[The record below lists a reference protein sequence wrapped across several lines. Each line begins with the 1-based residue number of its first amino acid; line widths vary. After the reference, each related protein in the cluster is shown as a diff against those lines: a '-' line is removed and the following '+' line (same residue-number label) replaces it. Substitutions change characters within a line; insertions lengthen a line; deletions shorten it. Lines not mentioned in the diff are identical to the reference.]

1 MTDDLEH
8 AVARHYGRGDI
19 ARRILEALKAAG
31 VDLDRLKPDD
41 LAPVDEFHIG
51 GRAASEQV
59 LARLALNKGHHVLD
73 IGCGIGGTARYM
85 AQAYGCRVSGID
97 LTPEFIEAAITLSKR
112 TGLADKVEFQVASAL
127 TLPFDDAS
135 FDAAITFHVAMNI
148 KDRATLYG
156 EAARVLKLGALFCVY
171 DVMRGAT
178 GAVRYPA
185 PWAETAE
192 TSHLTTPDEM
202 GKLLEQAGFGVE
214 DVEDRTAAGIAFF
227 RERLSASA
235 DGPAPLGA
243 HLLLGPGAREMF
255 ENVLKGMEEGA
266 LAPVAMI
273 ARRVG
278 E

>member
-1 MTDDLEH
+1 MNDDLEH

-19 ARRILEALKAAG
+19 AGRILEALKASG
-31 VDLDRLKPDD
+31 IDTDRLRPAD

-59 LARLALNKGHHVLD
+59 LARLGLNQDQHVLD
-73 IGCGIGGTARYM
+73 IGCGIGGTTRYM
-85 AQAYGCRVSGID
+85 AHAYGCRVTGID
-97 LTPEFIEAAITLSKR
+97 LTPEFIDAAVTLSKR
-112 TGLADKVEFQVASAL
+112 TGLAEKVHFQVASAL
-127 TLPFDDAS
+127 ALPFDDAS

-148 KDRATLYG
+148 TDRPTLYA
-156 EAARVLKLGALFCVY
+156 EAARVLKPEALVCVY

-192 TSHLTTPDEM
+192 TSHLTTPDETQA
-202 GKLLEQAGFGVE
+202 LLEQAGFRIE

-235 DGPAPLGA
+235 DGPPPLGT
-243 HLLLGPGAREMF
+243 HLLLGPGARVMF

>member
-1 MTDDLEH
+1 MNDDLEH

-19 ARRILEALKAAG
+19 AGRILEALRATG
-31 VDLDRLKPDD
+31 VDPDRLKPDD

-85 AQAYGCRVSGID
+85 AQAYDCRVSGID

-127 TLPFDDAS
+127 ALPFDDAS

-148 KDRATLYG
+148 KDRPALYAQ
-156 EAARVLKLGALFCVY
+156 AARVLKPGALFCVY

-178 GAVRYPA
+178 GAVRYPT

-192 TSHLTTPDEM
+192 TSHLTTSDEM
-202 GKLLEQAGFGVE
+202 QKLLEQAGFGVE

-227 RERLSASA
+227 RERQAASA
-235 DGPAPLGA
+235 DGPSPLGA
-243 HLLLGPGAREMF
+243 HLLLGAGAREMF
-255 ENVLKGMEEGA
+255 ENILKALVEGA

-278 E
+278 D

>member
-1 MTDDLEH
+1 MDNLEH

-19 ARRILEALKAAG
+19 AGRILEALKAAG

-59 LARLALNKGHHVLD
+59 LARLALNKDHHVLD

-112 TGLADKVEFQVASAL
+112 TGIADKVAFQVASAL
-127 TLPFDDAS
+127 ALPFDDAS

-148 KDRATLYG
+148 KDRPALYR
-156 EAARVLKLGALFCVY
+156 EAARVLKPGALLCVY

-178 GAVRYPA
+178 GAVRYPT

-192 TSHLTTPDEM
+192 TSHLITPDETQ
-202 GKLLEQAGFGVE
+202 KLLEQAGFSVQ
-214 DVEDRTAAGIAFF
+214 DMEDRTAAGIAFF
-227 RERLSASA
+227 RERQAASA
-235 DGPAPLGA
+235 DGPSPLGA
-243 HLLLGPGAREMF
+243 HLLLGAGAQEKF
-255 ENVLKGMEEGA
+255 ENILKGLEEGA

-278 E
+278 D

>member
-1 MTDDLEH
+1 MNDDLEH

-19 ARRILEALKAAG
+19 AGRILEALKASG
-31 VDLDRLKPDD
+31 IDTDRLSPDD

-59 LARLALNKGHHVLD
+59 LARLGLNQDQHVLD
-73 IGCGIGGTARYM
+73 IGCGIGGTTRYM
-85 AQAYGCRVSGID
+85 AHAYGCRVTGID
-97 LTPEFIEAAITLSKR
+97 LTPEFIDAAVTLSKR
-112 TGLADKVEFQVASAL
+112 TGLAEKVHFQVASAL
-127 TLPFDDAS
+127 ALPFDDAS

-148 KDRATLYG
+148 TDRPTLYA
-156 EAARVLKLGALFCVY
+156 EAARVVKPEALICVY

-192 TSHLTTPDEM
+192 TSHLTTPDETQA
-202 GKLLEQAGFGVE
+202 LLEQAGFRIE

-227 RERLSASA
+227 RERLSPSA
-235 DGPAPLGA
+235 GGPPPLGI

-255 ENVLKGMEEGA
+255 ENVLRGMEEGA